1 MENINNLELTFK
13 ISAYPLQSKS
23 STVFEKPWKQSIPKP
38 TPIKRHFDYPFRI
51 LRYTGRIWDRTPKD
65 IF

>member
-23 STVFEKPWKQSIPKP
+23 STVFEKSWKQSIPKP
-38 TPIKRHFDYPFRI
+38 TPIKEAF
-51 LRYTGRIWDRTPKD
+51 
-65 IF
+65 